1 MKKKI
6 TDVLQI
12 KEARL
17 AELNQMS
24 SDAVQAVRASMDSL
38 GGVNAEI
45 EATMTEID
53 AYVQRLT
60 QTRDG
65 LSATHSKNQQ
75 IVRNFKSLLC
85 EE

>member
-38 GGVNAEI
+38 GG
-45 EATMTEID
+45 
-53 AYVQRLT
+53 
-60 QTRDG
+60 G
-65 LSATHSKNQQ
+65 LMRRS
-75 IVRNFKSLLC
+75 RRR
-85 EE
+85 

>member
-1 MKKKI
+1 MLCRLFEPAWI
-6 TDVLQI
+6 TW
-12 KEARL
+12 
-17 AELNQMS
+17 
-24 SDAVQAVRASMDSL
+24 

-53 AYVQRLT
+53 AYVQKLT
-60 QTRDG
+60 QTREG